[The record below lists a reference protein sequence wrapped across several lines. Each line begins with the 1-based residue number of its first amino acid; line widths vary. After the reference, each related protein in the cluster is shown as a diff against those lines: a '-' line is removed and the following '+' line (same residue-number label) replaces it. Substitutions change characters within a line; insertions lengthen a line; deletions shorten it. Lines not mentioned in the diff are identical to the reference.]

1 MGKNVKKQSMAGAI
15 KQLEV
20 GEEIVFDRSKYG
32 TLNSTIFRIRVETG
46 KRFSLQLVEDGVIIK
61 RLS

>member
-20 GEEIVFDRSKYG
+20 GEEIIFDRSKYG

-46 KRFSLQLVEDGVIIK
+46 KGLSLELLDYGIIVK